1 MQGKYKI
8 ITLCGSTRF
17 KDEFLR
23 VQKEL
28 TLKGYIVISVGLF
41 GHSGDDEV
49 LDDGVKEM
57 LDDMHLAKIDMA
69 DEIFIVNSGGYI
81 GKSTSREIAYAR
93 SHGKPVR
100 SLCPLPQDTT
110 AGKDAANF
118 PKRVTPAMITSLKDG
133 EIFVFGSNKEGW
145 HGGGAARVA
154 LNNFGAKWGEGVG
167 MTGRCYAIPTMDG
180 SIDII
185 RRHVDDFTEYART
198 HSELTFL
205 VTPIGCGIAGW
216 NADEIAPLFQDA
228 SRLDNVTL
236 PESFWNV
243 LDL

>member
-49 LDDGVKEM
+49 LNDGVKEM
-57 LDDMHLAKIDMA
+57 LDEMHLAKIDMA
-69 DEIFIVNSGGYI
+69 DEIFIVNPGGYI
-81 GKSTSREIAYAR
+81 GKSTAREIAYAR
-93 SHGKPVR
+93 TQGKPVR
-100 SLCPLPQDTT
+100 SLCPLPQEEPTGNMDV
-110 AGKDAANF
+110 NLQR
-118 PKRVTPAMITSLKDG
+118 RVTPAMITSLKDG
-133 EIFVFGSNKEGW
+133 EVFVFGSNKEGM
-145 HGGGAARVA
+145 HGGGAAWA
-154 LNNFGAKWGEGVG
+154 AFKKFGAKWGEGIG

-180 SIDII
+180 SLDII
-185 RRHVDDFTEYART
+185 RRHVEDFTEYAKT
-198 HSELTFL
+198 HPDPTFL

-216 NADEIAPLFQDA
+216 RVAEIAPLFKDA
-228 SRLDNVTL
+228 SKLANVTL
-236 PESFWNV
+236 PESFWKI
-243 LDL
+243 LGL

>member
-8 ITLCGSTRF
+8 VTLCGSTRF

-49 LDDGVKEM
+49 LDDGVKAM
-57 LDDMHLAKIDMA
+57 LDEMHLAKIDMA
-69 DEIFIVNSGGYI
+69 DEIFIVNPGGYI
-81 GKSTSREIAYAR
+81 GKSTSREVVYAR
-93 SHGKPVR
+93 SHGKQVR
-100 SLCPLPQDTT
+100 SLCPLPD
-110 AGKDAANF
+110 DASEGVCGCQIR
-118 PKRVTPAMITSLKDG
+118 RVTPAMITALKDD
-133 EIFVFGSNKEGW
+133 EVFVFGSNKEGM
-145 HGGGAARVA
+145 HIGGAARA
-154 LNNFGAKWGEGVG
+154 AFERFDAKWGEGIG

-185 RRHVDDFTEYART
+185 RHHVDDFTEYART
-198 HSELTFL
+198 HPELTFL

-216 NADEIAPLFQDA
+216 HVDEIAPLFKDA
-228 SRLDNVTL
+228 SRLGNVTL
-236 PESFWNV
+236 PESFWKV

>member
-28 TLKGYIVISVGLF
+28 TLKEFIVISVGLF
-41 GHSGDDEV
+41 GHSGDAEV
-49 LDDGVKEM
+49 WDDGVKEM
-57 LDDMHLAKIDMA
+57 LDEMHLAKIDMA
-69 DEIFIVNSGGYI
+69 DEIFVVNPGGYI
-81 GKSTSREIAYAR
+81 GKSTAREIAYAR

-100 SLCPLPQDTT
+100 SLCPLPD
-110 AGKDAANF
+110 GAAERADGRQG
-118 PKRVTPAMITSLKDG
+118 RVTPAMITSLKDG
-133 EIFVFGSNKEGW
+133 EVFVFGSNKEGW

-154 LNNFGAKWGEGVG
+154 LKNFGAKWGEGVG

-198 HSELTFL
+198 HPELTFL

-216 NADEIAPLFQDA
+216 SADEIASLFREA
-228 SRLDNVTL
+228 SRLVNVTL
-236 PESFWNV
+236 PRSFWNV
-243 LDL
+243 LES

>member
-17 KDEFLR
+17 KEEFLR

-41 GHSGDDEV
+41 GHSGDAEV

-57 LDDMHLAKIDMA
+57 LDEMHLAKIDMA
-69 DEIFIVNSGGYI
+69 DEIFVVNPGGYI
-81 GKSTSREIAYAR
+81 GKSTAREIAYAR
-93 SHGKPVR
+93 SHGKTVR
-100 SLCPLPQDTT
+100 SLCPLSQEAYVGDGAT
-110 AGKDAANF
+110 DR
-118 PKRVTPAMITSLKDG
+118 PKRITPAMITSLNDG
-133 EIFVFGSNKEGW
+133 EVFVFGSNKKGW
-145 HGGGAARVA
+145 HGGGAARTA
-154 LNNFGAKWGEGVG
+154 FERFGAKWGEGIG

-185 RRHVDDFTEYART
+185 RRHVDDFTEYARA
-198 HSELTFL
+198 HPGLTFL

-216 NADEIAPLFQDA
+216 RADEIAPLFKDA
-228 SRLDNVTL
+228 SRLGNVTL
-236 PESFWNV
+236 PESFWKV
-243 LDL
+243 LDS

>member
-1 MQGKYKI
+1 MQGKYKV

-41 GHSGDDEV
+41 GHSGDNEV
-49 LDDGVKEM
+49 LTDGVKEM

-69 DEIFIVNSGGYI
+69 DEIFIVNPGGYI
-81 GKSTSREIAYAR
+81 GKSTAREIAYAR
-93 SHGKPVR
+93 SQGKAVR
-100 SLCPLPQDTT
+100 SLCPLTD
-110 AGKDAANF
+110 DAEE
-118 PKRVTPAMITSLKDG
+118 KTDGHQRRVTPAMITALKDG
-133 EIFVFGSNKEGW
+133 EVFVFGSNKEGL
-145 HGGGAARVA
+145 HCGGAARTA
-154 LNNFGAKWGEGVG
+154 FERFGAKWGEGIG

-180 SIDII
+180 SLDII

-198 HSELTFL
+198 HPGLTFL

-216 NADEIAPLFQDA
+216 RVAEIAPLFKEA
-228 SRLDNVTL
+228 SRLENVTL
-236 PESFWNV
+236 PKSFWTV
-243 LDL
+243 LDS

>member
-1 MQGKYKI
+1 MQGKYKVV
-8 ITLCGSTRF
+8 TLCGSTRF

-23 VQKEL
+23 VQKKL

-41 GHSGDDEV
+41 GHSGDDEA

-57 LDDMHLAKIDMA
+57 LDEMHLAKIDMA
-69 DEIFIVNSGGYI
+69 DEIFIVNPGGYI
-81 GKSTSREIAYAR
+81 GKSTAREIAYAR

-100 SLCPLPQDTT
+100 SLCPLPQETS
-110 AGKDAANF
+110 AGKDVIDC
-118 PKRVTPAMITSLKDG
+118 PKRVTPAMINALNDG
-133 EIFVFGSNKEGW
+133 EVFVFGSNKEGR

-185 RRHVDDFTEYART
+185 RCHVDDFTEYARA
-198 HSELTFL
+198 HPELTFL

-216 NADEIAPLFQDA
+216 SADEIAPLFREA
-228 SRLDNVTL
+228 SRLVNVTL
-236 PESFWNV
+236 PKSFWKV
-243 LDL
+243 LES